1 MLAPEVHELG
11 SYSVDLAAQ
20 EERMTRELSHR
31 LLRRLSAS
39 EGTNMIEAAIITPLL
54 LVVTFA
60 IIDFGVLL
68 YVNLALANG
77 VSVATRF
84 GVPGNTMPGLSREAS
99 MRAAMRSNTP
109 TLTLDDAA
117 FSFSHMGAGGGPW
130 VAGAG
135 GPNDIEKLRVD
146 YTYHLMTP
154 FLRPLFTNGEINFRV
169 ESAMKNEGLFTQ

>member
-1 MLAPEVHELG
+1 
-11 SYSVDLAAQ
+11 
-20 EERMTRELSHR
+20 
-31 LLRRLSAS
+31 
-39 EGTNMIEAAIITPLL
+39 MIEAAIITPLL

-60 IIDFGVLL
+60 IVDFGVLL

-77 VSVATRF
+77 VSLATRF
-84 GVPGNTMPGLSREAS
+84 GVPGTTMPGLSRENS

-117 FSFSHMGAGGGPW
+117 FTFSHMAPGGGAW

-135 GPNDIEKLRVD
+135 GPDDVEKLRVD

-154 FLRPLFTNGEINFRV
+154 FLRPLFPNGEITFKV

>member
-1 MLAPEVHELG
+1 MKCDFSG
-11 SYSVDLAAQ
+11 
-20 EERMTRELSHR
+20 R

-77 VSVATRF
+77 VSLATRF
-84 GVPGNTMPGLSREAS
+84 GVPGSTMPGLSREAS

-117 FSFSHMGAGGGPW
+117 FTFSHMGMGGGPW

-135 GPNDIEKLRVD
+135 GPNDIEKLQVD

-154 FLRPLFTNGEINFRV
+154 FLRPLFTNGEVNFRV

>member
-1 MLAPEVHELG
+1 
-11 SYSVDLAAQ
+11 
-20 EERMTRELSHR
+20 MTRDLLHR
-31 LLRRLSAS
+31 LFRRLSAS

-60 IIDFGVLL
+60 IVDFGVLL

-77 VSVATRF
+77 VSLATRY
-84 GVPGNTMPGLSREAS
+84 GVPGTTMPGLSRENS

-117 FSFSHMGAGGGPW
+117 FTFSHMGAGGGGW
-130 VAGAG
+130 VPGAG
-135 GPNDIEKLRVD
+135 GPDDVEKLRVD
-146 YTYHLMTP
+146 YTYRLMTP
-154 FLRPLFTNGEINFRV
+154 FLRPLFPNGEITFQV